1 MVTLSSP
8 LPPLSP
14 DEATAERA
22 RYIAE
27 WNAAMNSAT
36 PAERELETLSRKTR
50 LSASELARFNELS
63 SKSHPGG
70 LSHGGDGLHPDI

>member
-1 MVTLSSP
+1 MVTRYAP

-14 DEATAERA
+14 EEAKAERA

-36 PAERELETLSRKTR
+36 PEERELEELSRKTR
-50 LSASELARFNELS
+50 LTAAELSRFNELS
-63 SKSHPGG
+63 AKAVRAA
-70 LSHGGDGLHPDI
+70 

>member
-1 MVTLSSP
+1 MKRYPP

-14 DEATAERA
+14 EEAKVERA

-36 PAERELETLSRKTR
+36 PAERELEELSRKTR
-50 LSASELARFNELS
+50 LTASELSRFNELS
-63 SKSHPGG
+63 ARS
-70 LSHGGDGLHPDI
+70 IRAA

>member
-1 MVTLSSP
+1 MVTRSSP

-14 DEATAERA
+14 EEAKAERA

-36 PAERELETLSRKTR
+36 PAERELEELSRKTR
-50 LSASELARFNELS
+50 LTASELSRFNELS
-63 SKSHPGG
+63 ARS
-70 LSHGGDGLHPDI
+70 IRAA